1 MPAPTSS
8 TATSIFTTPLAK
20 STSSLQAQSVT
31 QATTQTPLPD
41 LPFPSSFSSQDYT
54 IHALTVIS
62 SSKIHAKVSQTL
74 ALLYSQPLSSA
85 LPLIA
90 LTTKSTVANKLIS
103 IVEIVK
109 REVASPE
116 ENDDKK
122 RRLYQYTTIKGVVTA
137 GKQSRATNAG
147 EGQRKRARQAEEIDG
162 QAGAKK
168 RKTEET
174 QDHGAGSD
182 AESEDAFVTQATPL
196 PAISSGASAQR
207 PVPYMT
213 VFLSPVPIGQLRDAF
228 GEQST

>member
-8 TATSIFTTPLAK
+8 TATTIFTTPLAK
-20 STSSLQAQSVT
+20 STSSLPPQSET
-31 QATTQTPLPD
+31 QATTQTPPPD

-62 SSKIHAKVSQTL
+62 SSKIHAKVSQIL
-74 ALLYSQPLSSA
+74 ALLYPQNLPSPPPLV
-85 LPLIA
+85 A

-103 IVEIVK
+103 IIEIIK
-109 REVASPE
+109 REVALPK
-116 ENDDKK
+116 ENDDKQ

-137 GKQSRATNAG
+137 EKQLRTTKAG
-147 EGQRKRARQAEEIDG
+147 EGQRKRARQAEDIDG

-168 RKTEET
+168 RKTEEN
-174 QDHGAGSD
+174 QDHGAASD

-196 PAISSGASAQR
+196 PAISSGASVQR

-213 VFLSPVPIGQLRDAF
+213 VFLSPVPIGELRDAF